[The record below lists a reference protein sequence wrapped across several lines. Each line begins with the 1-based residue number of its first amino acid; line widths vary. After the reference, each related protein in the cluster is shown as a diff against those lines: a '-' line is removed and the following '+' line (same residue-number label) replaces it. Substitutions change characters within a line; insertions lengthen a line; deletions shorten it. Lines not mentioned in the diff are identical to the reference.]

1 MADTEN
7 ETIELDQ
14 IYPALTIEKVTDL
27 LNDSKPELV
36 EQLGS
41 ELQLDS
47 LPKEIELFL
56 RQVFINKN
64 LNTHAALKARFIQNM
79 ALAEEFQYFTILEKN
94 VSLDENQ
101 VIDFI
106 LQDSRTEHTIWVVL
120 FEYFDRVAFTHFEKQ
135 LKNTEIPND
144 PPEALYIVSGRL
156 DRRIA
161 KDFQSAMIKDSRIK
175 VVYFVEYEESK
186 S

>member
-36 EQLGS
+36 EQLGL

-56 RQVFINKN
+56 PQVFINKN

-106 LQDSRTEHTIWVVL
+106 LQISYRTHDLGCSV
-120 FEYFDRVAFTHFEKQ
+120 
-135 LKNTEIPND
+135 
-144 PPEALYIVSGRL
+144 
-156 DRRIA
+156 
-161 KDFQSAMIKDSRIK
+161 
-175 VVYFVEYEESK
+175 
-186 S
+186 